1 MNFSLRLS
9 NSLVRFNDSFAES
22 LTRCGLSILIS
33 LISLLVITVILTSY
47 WFDCKTKIVAQLDT
61 ARRHVLPTGLPASV
75 LSRCHPQ
82 QTIDFPAVGS
92 AR

>member
-22 LTRCGLSILIS
+22 LTRCGLSMLIS
-33 LISLLVITVILTSY
+33 LISLLAITVILTSY
-47 WFDCKTKIVAQLDT
+47 CFDCMTKIVAQLYGLP
-61 ARRHVLPTGLPASV
+61 HVPPTGLTASV

-82 QTIDFPAVGS
+82 RAIVFPAVGS